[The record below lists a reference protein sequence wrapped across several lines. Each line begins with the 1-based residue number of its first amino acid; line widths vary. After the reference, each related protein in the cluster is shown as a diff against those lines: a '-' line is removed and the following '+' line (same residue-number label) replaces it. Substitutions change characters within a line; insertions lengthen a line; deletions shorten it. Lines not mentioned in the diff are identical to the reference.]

1 MIGRRKE
8 RYLVSGIG
16 RSKEKHKMNERKMK
30 IYLLTGKTSPEVKRK
45 VKRMQEKRNYI

>member
-30 IYLLTGKTSPEVKRK
+30 IYLVTGKTSPEVKRK